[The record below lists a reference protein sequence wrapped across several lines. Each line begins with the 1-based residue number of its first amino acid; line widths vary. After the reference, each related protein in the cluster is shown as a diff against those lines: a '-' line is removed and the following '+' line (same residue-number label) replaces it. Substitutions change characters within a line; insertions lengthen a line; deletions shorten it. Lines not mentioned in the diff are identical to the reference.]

1 MQTSN
6 PLCVSPLSSIV
17 FDTWCCWSLVSEME
31 GRGNPY
37 NFFVGF
43 VFALASGIVVG
54 NGAASGDTHSTV
66 SVGMNS

>member
-1 MQTSN
+1 M
-6 PLCVSPLSSIV
+6 
-17 FDTWCCWSLVSEME
+17 VSEME